1 MDNGLPK
8 KILELLDIGLNHH
21 KLGEFN
27 KAMEAY
33 DKVLKIRTLQP
44 DALWLKALV
53 LMEYSKFDDS
63 IHLLKLAIRKRPKD
77 ALIIND
83 LGISYEK
90 AGKLELAYKAFKD
103 SIAIDNNLPQ
113 ANINIA
119 RYQLRN
125 NKYIDALKKIDSAI
139 ESSPKIAEA
148 HNIKG
153 IILEKIDSPEKAL
166 SSFSDAL
173 SFEPNNPDIL
183 TNKVRVL
190 CDLGFFGE
198 ALENLLHAQKYIKDN
213 KRQWNNLLLM
223 HGLIFH
229 KKGEYILA
237 KEKYD
242 KVLNEEPLHFE
253 ALVNKADINLILGNI
268 NQSYQGYYSALKIKE
283 SSPDVIYNLSR
294 LLLLEGKFTEGWA
307 KFESRWKTSQFKNQF
322 KGRSIKRW
330 DGVKSDG
337 LYLFIWGEQGL
348 GDQVLFLSLLKKLL
362 SMKIYP
368 VIEVDERLVK
378 IVARSFPGL
387 KVFPYEKTPLD
398 LVEKFTAQISL
409 GSLGSLIFKE
419 SSYKV
424 SSSPFLT
431 SDKSQAEDL
440 KKKYL
445 KNSNDKLLVGISWM
459 SFNKQFGNIKS
470 LPLNKWGKILSFN
483 EVKYFS
489 LQYGRVLNE
498 VKEWNAENST
508 NIHIDSDV
516 DHMLDLD
523 LALSQID
530 AMDIVITTSNTTAH
544 LAGSIGKE
552 TWVMVPKVPEW
563 RWGLKGSKSN
573 WYESVKIFRQDSH
586 LSWEQ
591 VLENVSAELK
601 LFIKNKRAR

>member
-8 KILELLDIGLNHH
+8 KILELLDIGLHNH
-21 KLGEFN
+21 KLGEFD

-33 DKVLKIRTLQP
+33 DKVLKTRSLQP

-63 IHLLKLAIRKRPKD
+63 IHLLKLAIQKRPKD

-90 AGKLELAYKAFKD
+90 AGKLELAYQMFKD
-103 SIAIDNNLPQ
+103 SIAIDNTLPQ
-113 ANINIA
+113 PNINIA

-125 NKYIDALKKIDSAI
+125 NKYSDALNKIDSAI
-139 ESSPKIAEA
+139 ESNPKIAEA

-153 IILEKIDSPEKAL
+153 IILEKIGNSEKAL
-166 SSFSDAL
+166 SSFSAAL

-183 TNKVRVL
+183 INKARLL
-190 CDLGFFGE
+190 CDVGFLE
-198 ALENLLHAQKYIKDN
+198 KALENLLHAQKYIKDN
-213 KRQWNNLLLM
+213 KKQRNSLLLM
-223 HGLIFH
+223 HGLILH

-253 ALVNKADINLILGNI
+253 ALVNRADINLILGNI

-294 LLLLEGKFTEGWA
+294 LLLLQGKFTEGWA

-348 GDQVLFLSLLKKLL
+348 GDQVLFLSQLEKLL

-378 IVARSFPGL
+378 IISRSFPGL

-398 LVEKFTAQISL
+398 LAEKFTDQISL

-419 SSYKV
+419 SSYKI
-424 SSSPFLT
+424 SSSPFLK
-431 SDKSQAEDL
+431 SNKSQAEEL
-440 KKKYL
+440 KEKYV
-445 KNSNDKLLVGISWM
+445 KNSSDKLLVGISWM

-498 VKEWNAENST
+498 VKEWNAVNST

-516 DHMLDLD
+516 DHILDLD
-523 LALSQID
+523 LALSQIES
-530 AMDIVITTSNTTAH
+530 MDIVITTSNTTAH

-563 RWGLKGSKSN
+563 RWGIKGSEST

-586 LSWEQ
+586 FSWEQ

>member
-1 MDNGLPK
+1 MAGADILISTIAETLNSIGFLSTGKLTLFRTDGQVVADNDWDISTSESAFFYTDLINPPVSSDLWGKISSVAAGSQK
-8 KILELLDIGLNHH
+8 KIEYDTALN
-21 KLGEFN
+21 EFN

-183 TNKVRVL
+183 INKVRVL
-190 CDLGFFGE
+190 CDLRFFEE

-294 LLLLEGKFTEGWA
+294 LLLLEGKFTEGWE

-337 LYLFIWGEQGL
+337 LYLFTWGEQGL

-362 SMKIYP
+362 SMKIY
-368 VIEVDERLVK
+368 
-378 IVARSFPGL
+378 
-387 KVFPYEKTPLD
+387 
-398 LVEKFTAQISL
+398 
-409 GSLGSLIFKE
+409 
-419 SSYKV
+419 
-424 SSSPFLT
+424 
-431 SDKSQAEDL
+431 
-440 KKKYL
+440 
-445 KNSNDKLLVGISWM
+445 
-459 SFNKQFGNIKS
+459 
-470 LPLNKWGKILSFN
+470 
-483 EVKYFS
+483 FS
-489 LQYGRVLNE
+489 
-498 VKEWNAENST
+498 
-508 NIHIDSDV
+508 
-516 DHMLDLD
+516 
-523 LALSQID
+523 
-530 AMDIVITTSNTTAH
+530 
-544 LAGSIGKE
+544 
-552 TWVMVPKVPEW
+552 
-563 RWGLKGSKSN
+563 
-573 WYESVKIFRQDSH
+573 
-586 LSWEQ
+586 
-591 VLENVSAELK
+591 
-601 LFIKNKRAR
+601 